1 MKRIISLLL
10 LSLLILLCVGC
21 DTSTPEVKDGATPYI
36 QDGYWY
42 IDGVNTQ
49 IRTEGLLRSDYG
61 RKWLYTDR
69 SGRHGISAYLR
80 TVRHCSHR
88 GFFDH

>member
-49 IRTEGLLRSDYG
+49 IRAEGLLRSDYG
-61 RKWLYTDR
+61 R
-69 SGRHGISAYLR
+69 
-80 TVRHCSHR
+80 
-88 GFFDH
+88 